1 MSKCSWIA
9 NIRLT
14 VESEVFMKKKNNKSR
29 SKSISFF
36 TNTLLILFHAFL
48 FAWIWY
54 HKYHPGLLVPYYGKG
69 NYVIILLFAFF
80 LLVFNQVF
88 GGLRLGY
95 YKLLDSI
102 VARTFGLCTAYFLMY
117 FVISLLSYHMVS
129 PLFMLFAIVVGLIF
143 NIVWTYLTNYMYYR
157 IYPPRKMLLIYGD
170 SSIDEIYSK
179 ISSRNEKYEI
189 VKRMHYKVGED
200 KLKKEIR
207 KHEAV
212 ILHDLSASLR
222 NHLMKY
228 CYEQSIRVYVTPK
241 LYDILIRGADEMN
254 LFDTPFLLMRNRGLT
269 PFQTVVKRVMDLII
283 SIMCLIVTLPITILI
298 AILLKFFDQ
307 GPVFYRQT
315 RLTLDGKEF
324 QILKFRSMYPE
335 AEQNTIRLMSKG
347 DNRITPIGK
356 ILRQTHLDELPQ
368 LINIIKGEMSFV
380 GPRPERPEIA
390 AIYMTQIP
398 EFSYRLKMKAG
409 LTGYAQV
416 YGKYNSTPYDKL
428 KLDLMYIQNY
438 SILLDIRL
446 LLLTGK
452 TLFIPD
458 HTEGISSK
466 FQTALREEIA
476 VAEEQL
482 EKED

>member
-1 MSKCSWIA
+1 
-9 NIRLT
+9 
-14 VESEVFMKKKNNKSR
+14 MKKKNNKSR

-36 TNTLLILFHAFL
+36 TNTLLILFHVFL
-48 FAWIWY
+48 FSWIWY
-54 HKYHPGLLVPYYGKG
+54 KEYHPGLLVPYYGKG
-69 NYVIILLFAFF
+69 NYVIILFF
-80 LLVFNQVF
+80 MFLLLVFNQVF
-88 GGLRLGY
+88 GGLKLGY
-95 YKLLDSI
+95 YKLLESI
-102 VARTFGLCTAYFLMY
+102 VARILGLCVAYFFMY
-117 FVISLLSYHMVS
+117 FIVSLLSYRMVS
-129 PLFMLFAIVVGLIF
+129 PIFMLFAMVIGVLYNVG
-143 NIVWTYLTNYMYYR
+143 WTYLTNFVYYR

-179 ISSRNEKYEI
+179 ISSRSEKYEI
-189 VKRMHYKVGED
+189 VKRMQYKVGED

-212 ILHDLSASLR
+212 ILHDLSATLR

-228 CYEQSIRVYVTPK
+228 CYEQSVRVYVTPK

-269 PFQTVVKRVMDLII
+269 TFQAFVKRVMDLLI
-283 SIMCLIVTLPITILI
+283 SITCLILAAPIMLLI
-298 AILLKFFDQ
+298 AFVLKCFDK

-315 RLTLDGKEF
+315 RLTLDGREF
-324 QILKFRSMYPE
+324 QILKFRSMYPD
-335 AEQNTIRLMSKG
+335 AERDMVRLMSKA
-347 DNRITPIGK
+347 DDRITPIGRV
-356 ILRQTHLDELPQ
+356 LRQTHLDELPQ
-368 LINIIKGEMSFV
+368 LFNIIKGEMSFV

-390 AIYMTQIP
+390 TVYMTHIP
-398 EFSYRLKMKAG
+398 EFGYRLKMKAG

-458 HTEGISSK
+458 HTEGISSE
-466 FQTALREEIA
+466 FQTALREEVA
-476 VAEEQL
+476 VSEEQS
-482 EKED
+482 EKES

>member
-1 MSKCSWIA
+1 MSKCSRIA

-54 HKYHPGLLVPYYGKG
+54 RKYHPGLLVPYYGKG

-189 VKRMHYKVGED
+189 
-200 KLKKEIR
+200 
-207 KHEAV
+207 ATT
-212 ILHDLSASLR
+212 S
-222 NHLMKY
+222 
-228 CYEQSIRVYVTPK
+228 
-241 LYDILIRGADEMN
+241 
-254 LFDTPFLLMRNRGLT
+254 
-269 PFQTVVKRVMDLII
+269 
-283 SIMCLIVTLPITILI
+283 
-298 AILLKFFDQ
+298 
-307 GPVFYRQT
+307 
-315 RLTLDGKEF
+315 
-324 QILKFRSMYPE
+324 
-335 AEQNTIRLMSKG
+335 
-347 DNRITPIGK
+347 
-356 ILRQTHLDELPQ
+356 
-368 LINIIKGEMSFV
+368 
-380 GPRPERPEIA
+380 
-390 AIYMTQIP
+390 
-398 EFSYRLKMKAG
+398 
-409 LTGYAQV
+409 
-416 YGKYNSTPYDKL
+416 
-428 KLDLMYIQNY
+428 
-438 SILLDIRL
+438 
-446 LLLTGK
+446 
-452 TLFIPD
+452 
-458 HTEGISSK
+458 
-466 FQTALREEIA
+466 
-476 VAEEQL
+476 
-482 EKED
+482 